1 MSARVLLARRWPAGW
16 FQVAALRGLFWG
28 KRPLRGI
35 VTFPVETST
44 AHPLRPSG
52 HHGGKVALG
61 RPRQLERPV
70 VVSAATWNVADLPAR
85 TPGEWHELSGF
96 GLWKAV

>member
-44 AHPLRPSG
+44 AHPSVQAG
-52 HHGGKVALG
+52 TTAG
-61 RPRQLERPV
+61 RSR
-70 VVSAATWNVADLPAR
+70 WDG
-85 TPGEWHELSGF
+85 PGSWR
-96 GLWKAV
+96 GLLW

>member
-1 MSARVLLARRWPAGW
+1 MVPSGR
-16 FQVAALRGLFWG
+16 AAWAILG
-28 KRPLRGI
+28 
-35 VTFPVETST
+35 EAST
-44 AHPLRPSG
+44 ARHRDISCGDLHRSPLRPSG